1 MAFLAPLAFGTA
13 ATAAT
18 ATTAATA
25 ATAGL
30 FGSAG
35 AFALAPTLATVGTGL
50 SVLGSIKAG
59 QATADAADYNA
70 QTSMIEAQVEETRR
84 RNQARQQMG
93 ALRASIAK
101 SGATSEGTPLLA
113 ITESAANA
121 EIDALNAQW
130 SGSRQAQA
138 MLMRGKAAK
147 TESYLRAGTSLMSG
161 LSRVM

>member
-1 MAFLAPLAFGTA
+1 MAFIAPLAFGTA
-13 ATAAT
+13 ATAT
-18 ATTAATA
+18 TA

-35 AFALAPTLATVGTGL
+35 AFGLGTTLATVGTGL
-50 SVLGSIKAG
+50 GIAGALKAG
-59 QATADAADYNA
+59 QATSDAADYNA
-70 QTSMIEAQVEETRR
+70 QTSMIEAQAEETRR
-84 RNQARQQMG
+84 RAQAKQQMG

-138 MLMRGKAAK
+138 MLMRGKAAR
-147 TESYLRAGTSLMSG
+147 TESYFRAGTSLMSG

>member
-1 MAFLAPLAFGTA
+1 MAFIAPLAFGTA
-13 ATAAT
+13 ATAT
-18 ATTAATA
+18 TA

-35 AFALAPTLATVGTGL
+35 AFGLGTTLATVGTGL
-50 SVLGSIKAG
+50 GIAGALKAG
-59 QATADAADYNA
+59 QATSDAADYNA
-70 QTSMIEAQVEETRR
+70 QTSMIEAQAEETRR
-84 RNQARQQMG
+84 RAQAKQQMG

-138 MLMRGKAAK
+138 MIMRGKAAR
-147 TESYLRAGTSLMSG
+147 TESYFRAGTSLMSG

>member
-1 MAFLAPLAFGTA
+1 MAFIAPLAFGTA
-13 ATAAT
+13 ATAT
-18 ATTAATA
+18 TA

-35 AFALAPTLATVGTGL
+35 AFGLGTTLATVGTGL
-50 SVLGSIKAG
+50 GIAGALKAG
-59 QATADAADYNA
+59 QATSDAADYNA
-70 QTSMIEAQVEETRR
+70 QTSMIEAQAEETRR
-84 RNQARQQMG
+84 RAQAKQQMG

-138 MLMRGKAAK
+138 MLMRGKSAR
-147 TESYLRAGTSLMSG
+147 TESYFRAGTSLMSG